1 METHGKY
8 DLPESCT
15 FECLSSGLLKV
26 MKGTSGCKAGIA
38 DVGKACLDCVAKV
51 TQSRG
56 DVCLRTYGMIQT
68 RKIGQQLNSY
78 KGQK

>member
-1 METHGKY
+1 METHWKY

-26 MKGTSGCKAGIA
+26 TKGTSGCKAGIA

-51 TQSRG
+51 T
-56 DVCLRTYGMIQT
+56 
-68 RKIGQQLNSY
+68 
-78 KGQK
+78 